1 MATVN
6 FVPVVGYS
14 HRTATAAAVLR
25 VAAAPTT
32 SYVATTNDADCVG
45 WEIVK
50 FGIDYINGDETSIQ
64 LVAQGYDGTTWRD
77 LAYKATQ
84 GSAVSELTSDVI
96 QLTKATFSTR
106 YGAGTVGNIMTPSF
120 DCLGMQK
127 VRMIVKSTGGTPTGT
142 IAVSVTAAILVKY
155 GG

>member
-1 MATVN
+1 MATVE
-6 FVPVVGYS
+6 FVPAPGT
-14 HRTATAAAVLR
+14 HRTATGALVLR

-32 SYVATTNDADCVG
+32 SYVATTNDAACVG

-64 LVAQGYDGTTWRD
+64 LKAQGYDGAGWRD

-84 GSAVSELTSDVI
+84 ATAVSEVTPDVL
-96 QLTKATFSTR
+96 QLTKATFSTA
-106 YGAGTVGNIMTPSF
+106 YGAGQAGAIMTPSF

-127 VRMIVKSTGGTPTGT
+127 VRMVVKSTGGTPTGT
-142 IAVSVTAAILVKY
+142 IAVSANAAILVKRA
-155 GG
+155 